1 MVKTVNSLKGHYWL
15 GCSRCWRKCNDGSF
29 ITAAGQFYGRGR
41 GYCKHSHA
49 AFVFNCNADLLRI
62 VNLAIYMDT
71 NGFIGLI
78 WFEAALFLVAGT
90 WIGLYFQKNLFQN
103 YLIYGEAKLYPLL
116 LIIVL
121 LVMLFKLTF
130 YFN

>member
-1 MVKTVNSLKGHYWL
+1 M
-15 GCSRCWRKCNDGSF
+15 
-29 ITAAGQFYGRGR
+29 
-41 GYCKHSHA
+41 
-49 AFVFNCNADLLRI
+49 RI

-90 WIGLYFQKNLFQN
+90 WIGLYFSEKFISKLPD
-103 YLIYGEAKLYPLL
+103 LWRAKLYPLL